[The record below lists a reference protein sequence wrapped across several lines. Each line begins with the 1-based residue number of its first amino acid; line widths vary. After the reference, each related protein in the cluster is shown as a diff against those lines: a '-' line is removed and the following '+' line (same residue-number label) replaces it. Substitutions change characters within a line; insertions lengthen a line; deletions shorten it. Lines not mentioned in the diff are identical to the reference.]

1 MIGAWRLWIALGGLI
16 GLAGLSFVVGY
27 GNIWPGATRIVVEPA
42 ACSSCDA
49 RHANLRKP
57 LASLDEGKP

>member
-1 MIGAWRLWIALGGLI
+1 MIGDWRLWLALGGLI
-16 GLAGLSFVVGY
+16 GLAGLSFVVGF
-27 GNIWPGATRIVVEPA
+27 GEIPPGAARLAVEPA

-57 LASLDEGKP
+57 LARLDEGKP